1 MSGFDLREQ
10 LLDQRRILVNGVLD
24 HSSTSEI
31 AAMLM
36 TLDGRSDEPVE
47 LVVSGPGGPVA
58 DVLALLDIIRLMR
71 APVDTTCLGAATGTA
86 TALIASGTGGRRAS
100 ARATLSLRCDDAQHF
115 DGHPVDVATRAEE
128 ALATRERFVT
138 ALADATGQTIERIGN
153 ELDRGRSLDAP
164 AALEMGLIDEIIGR
178 TSGPKGHTT

>member
-1 MSGFDLREQ
+1 MRNLDLREQ
-10 LLDQRRILVNGVLD
+10 LLDQRRILVSGVLD
-24 HSSTSEI
+24 HSATSEI

-36 TLDGRSDEPVE
+36 TLDGRSAEPVE

-58 DVLALLDIIRLMR
+58 DVLALLDIIELMR
-71 APVDTTCLGAATGTA
+71 APVATTCLGAATGTA

-128 ALATRERFVT
+128 AVATRERLVT
-138 ALADATGQTIERIGN
+138 ALVNATGQPAERIGR
-153 ELDRGRSLDAP
+153 ELDRGRSLDAA
-164 AALEMGLIDEIIGR
+164 AALEMGLIDEITGR
-178 TSGPKGHTT
+178 SSEPKGHTP